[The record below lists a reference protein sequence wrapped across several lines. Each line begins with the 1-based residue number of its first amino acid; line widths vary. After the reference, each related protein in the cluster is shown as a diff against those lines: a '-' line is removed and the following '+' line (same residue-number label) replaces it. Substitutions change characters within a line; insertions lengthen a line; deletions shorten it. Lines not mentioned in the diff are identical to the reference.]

1 MEEFYLVNGK
11 ILDVRTGKFIKAD
24 LKITGKQIA
33 SVQEKAST
41 EAKKVD
47 CSGKY
52 LIPGIMDAHVHL
64 VWEGTAKDPM
74 YETVRD
80 GNYLN
85 FAKGV
90 SSAEKS

>member
-1 MEEFYLVNGK
+1 MEEFYLVNGE

-33 SVQEKAST
+33 SVQEKAPT

-52 LIPGIMDAHVHL
+52 LIPGIMVL
-64 VWEGTAKDPM
+64 MCILYGKEQPRTPCMRLYGT
-74 YETVRD
+74 ETI
-80 GNYLN
+80 
-85 FAKGV
+85 
-90 SSAEKS
+90 

>member
-41 EAKKVD
+41 GSKEGGLQWKISD
-47 CSGKY
+47 SRYYGCSCASCMGRNSQG
-52 LIPGIMDAHVHL
+52 PHV
-64 VWEGTAKDPM
+64 
-74 YETVRD
+74 
-80 GNYLN
+80 
-85 FAKGV
+85 
-90 SSAEKS
+90 

>member
-33 SVQEKAST
+33 SVQEKAPT

-47 CSGKY
+47 CSEN
-52 LIPGIMDAHVHL
+52 I
-64 VWEGTAKDPM
+64 
-74 YETVRD
+74 
-80 GNYLN
+80 
-85 FAKGV
+85 
-90 SSAEKS
+90 

>member
-33 SVQEKAST
+33 SVQEKAPT

-52 LIPGIMDAHVHL
+52 LKEQPRTPCMRLYGM
-64 VWEGTAKDPM
+64 
-74 YETVRD
+74 ETI
-80 GNYLN
+80 
-85 FAKGV
+85 
-90 SSAEKS
+90 